1 MNTKPLI
8 SISPFESSP
17 KENQQQCV
25 DAMNY
30 LAGTLKHSHPDLFAE
45 LDALQVKITQL
56 LELEE

>member
-1 MNTKPLI
+1 MNRKPLI
-8 SISPFESSP
+8 SITPFESSP
-17 KENQQQCV
+17 KENQQQCI

-45 LDALQVKITQL
+45 LDELQTKITRR

>member
-1 MNTKPLI
+1 MKKEPLI
-8 SISPFESSP
+8 SIALFESLP
-17 KENQQQCV
+17 KESQQQCV

-45 LDALQVKITQL
+45 LDGLQTKITRR